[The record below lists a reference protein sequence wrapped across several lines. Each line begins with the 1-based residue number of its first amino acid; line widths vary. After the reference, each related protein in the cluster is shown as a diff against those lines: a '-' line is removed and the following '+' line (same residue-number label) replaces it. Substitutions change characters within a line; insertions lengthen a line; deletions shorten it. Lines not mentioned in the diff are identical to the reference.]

1 MELVKVPVFFI
12 GLKELE
18 HLGYQRIIVLRWLV
32 RIGFEIG
39 TGVSAEVVAEKED
52 GGFGFG
58 GLGFKK
64 VEEGF

>member
-39 TGVSAEVVAEKED
+39 TGISAEVVTEKED
-52 GGFGFG
+52 R
-58 GLGFKK
+58 
-64 VEEGF
+64 